1 MSFSTIGEGT
11 FVWFIGEV
19 VNNSDDPD
27 KAGRVQI
34 KVINEHFDKISD
46 DKLPW
51 AIIMMPPTS
60 SSYRGKG
67 WSPTGIEV
75 GSHVVGFYMDGKEKN
90 IPVVMGTF
98 HIPKPNGNPANH
110 DVNAAARGENGSAS
124 QYPFNKVYETVSGH
138 TIEVDDTPGYERLNI
153 THKSGSYIMMD
164 ENGDINIISN
174 VNNTEYTEQDK
185 FMFVNSGDLQVQVIN
200 GKVNIV
206 SKDKVSITSSTAISI
221 QAPIV
226 GINP

>member
-1 MSFSTIGEGT
+1 MVS
-11 FVWFIGEV
+11 W
-19 VNNSDDPD
+19 
-27 KAGRVQI
+27 
-34 KVINEHFDKISD
+34 
-46 DKLPW
+46 
-51 AIIMMPPTS
+51 
-60 SSYRGKG
+60 Y
-67 WSPTGIEV
+67 
-75 GSHVVGFYMDGKEKN
+75 
-90 IPVVMGTF
+90 
-98 HIPKPNGNPANH
+98 
-110 DVNAAARGENGSAS
+110 
-124 QYPFNKVYETVSGH
+124 VYGH